1 MSDIGKLLENGRQMR
16 SEDAKEQELLDA
28 LEQLYK
34 APLLNDTA
42 AIADIERHVERILKE
57 HGRLYE
63 GASE

>member
-1 MSDIGKLLENGRQMR
+1 MSDIEKLSESGRKMR
-16 SEDAKEQELLDA
+16 SEDGRTQELLDA

-42 AIADIERHVERILKE
+42 AIAYIERYVERILKE

>member
-34 APLLNDTA
+34 APLLNDME
-42 AIADIERHVERILKE
+42 AIASVSYKAQEVLKKY
-57 HGRLYE
+57 GRLGDE
-63 GASE
+63 